1 MYADNLTDQQP
12 GWDKHSMSKTSQTI
26 LVVEDEAQIRKF
38 LRISLEAH
46 GYTVLEARSCED
58 GLKLSVNTPPH
69 LVILDLGLPD
79 MDGQKFIRR
88 FREWSQ
94 TPIIVL
100 SVRASEIEKIN
111 ALDSGANDYV
121 SKPFGI
127 GELMARIR
135 AVLRNT
141 DEMSSTPTVFNSQ
154 GLRVDMALRTVSVD
168 GTPVHLSK
176 KEYELLRLLIAS
188 RGQVITHQQILR
200 EVWGPA
206 QQHET
211 HYLRVLV
218 GQLRQKLGDDPA
230 RPRFIVTV
238 QGVGYR
244 LALSAA

>member
-1 MYADNLTDQQP
+1 MNSP
-12 GWDKHSMSKTSQTI
+12 PHTI

-46 GYTVLEARSCED
+46 GYTVIETRSGED
-58 GLKLSVNTPPH
+58 GLQCCVTAQPN

-79 MDGQKFIRR
+79 IDGQGFISRL
-88 FREWSQ
+88 REWSQ
-94 TPIIVL
+94 VPIIVL
-100 SVRASEIEKIN
+100 SVRASETVKIQ
-111 ALDSGANDYV
+111 ALDAGANDYV

-135 AVLRNT
+135 AVLRNK
-141 DEMSSTPTVFNSQ
+141 EEISSTPMVFDSQ
-154 GLRVDMALRTVSVD
+154 GLRVDMAQREVSVD
-168 GTPVHLSK
+168 GVSVHLSK

-200 EVWGPA
+200 AIWGPA
-206 QQHET
+206 HLDET

-230 RPRFIVTV
+230 RPRFIITV

-244 LALSAA
+244 LALPAT

>member
-1 MYADNLTDQQP
+1 M
-12 GWDKHSMSKTSQTI
+12 TSQTI

-46 GYTVLEARSCED
+46 GYTVLESRSGDD
-58 GLKLSVNTPPH
+58 GLKLSAKVRPH

-79 MDGQKFIRR
+79 MDGQQFIRR

-94 TPIIVL
+94 VPIIVL
-100 SVRASEIEKIN
+100 SVRASETEKIQ
-111 ALDSGANDYV
+111 ALDDGANDYV

-141 DEMSSTPTVFNSQ
+141 DEASETPTVFDLQ
-154 GLRVDMALRTVSVD
+154 GLRVDMALRSVSVD
-168 GTPVHLSK
+168 GNPVHLSK

-188 RGQVITHQQILR
+188 QGQVITHQQILR

-206 QQHET
+206 QQNET

-244 LALSAA
+244 FALAET